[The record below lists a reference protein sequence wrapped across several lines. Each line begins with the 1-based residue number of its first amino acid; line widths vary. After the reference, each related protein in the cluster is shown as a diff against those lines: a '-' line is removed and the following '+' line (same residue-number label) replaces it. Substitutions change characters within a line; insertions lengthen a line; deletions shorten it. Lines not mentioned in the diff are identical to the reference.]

1 MGGTAFMPGNY
12 GDFMAP
18 PLGCDFAGFLPLGG
32 GRALDSPV
40 SSAGSAFGTFG
51 REGAE
56 APEVPNPPFEATAAP
71 AVAAGTTSAGPP
83 AAGDEA
89 YAHDFGVLMYN
100 AWAL

>member
-1 MGGTAFMPGNY
+1 MPGNY